1 MPHWVFE
8 DFCDPVESGKVPD
21 VIVECGKENFSF
33 LFQIGPQCPTLE
45 LSDWWRDL
53 ISKGRSFYYNLSI
66 STLIRN
72 PETHFLVLVM
82 DFWWRN
88 HFCRQARDKSYPIR
102 PIFNFEATLVW
113 NSAEIVKNCVQIL
126 KLVWIRAFIIWLTE
140 MSYLIS
146 VNPLFFSFLNTEYFW
161 SVINY

>member
-1 MPHWVFE
+1 MFSGKWTSEEHFLPHWVFE

-72 PETHFLVLVM
+72 PEAHFLVLVM
-82 DFWWRN
+82 YFWWRK
-88 HFCRQARDKSYPIR
+88 QVARPEINPIQSVPFISFKACELWSY
-102 PIFNFEATLVW
+102 A
-113 NSAEIVKNCVQIL
+113 CL
-126 KLVWIRAFIIWLTE
+126 KLHWD
-140 MSYLIS
+140 S
-146 VNPLFFSFLNTEYFW
+146 
-161 SVINY
+161 